1 MEKAQASED
10 KYMNYDQEQLWKEAG
25 QFLQL
30 YHCELGLEDQL
41 EARLQTVR
49 HDIEKTGT
57 YEHTYEELAYGAK
70 VAWRN
75 SNRCIGRLFWERME
89 VIDARSVTNS
99 EEVFAQLIEHIRY
112 AGNDGKIKPLITIFA
127 PANNDHQP
135 VKIWNHQLMRYAG
148 YETEYGIVGDPAS
161 VTFTKQCQKLG
172 WTGKGTAFDLLPLV
186 IQVNHS
192 KPEWMEIPNNI
203 VIEVPINHPTEDIF
217 AGQDVKW
224 YGVPII
230 SDMRLEIGGLNY
242 VAAPFNGWYMGTEI
256 GARNLADKNR
266 YNLLPLVAEQLGLNT
281 KHLNTLWKDRALVE
295 LNVAVLESFKQAGV
309 SIVDH
314 HTAAKQFAVFEK
326 QEEKLGRTVTGKWAW
341 LIPPLSPA
349 TTHIFHK
356 PYDNS
361 IQKPNYFYSTNK
373 VL

>member
-1 MEKAQASED
+1 
-10 KYMNYDQEQLWKEAG
+10 MNYDQEQLWKEAV

-30 YHCELGLEDQL
+30 YHRELELEDQL
-41 EARLQTVR
+41 EARLQIVQCE
-49 HDIEKTGT
+49 IEKTGT

-89 VIDARSVTNS
+89 VIDARLVTNS
-99 EEVFAQLIEHIRY
+99 EEVFARLIEHIRY

-127 PANNDHQP
+127 PVKDSYQP

-161 VTFTKQCQKLG
+161 VTFTKQCQELG
-172 WTGKGTAFDLLPLV
+172 WRGEGTAFDLLPLV
-186 IQVNHS
+186 IQVNHG
-192 KPEWMEIPNNI
+192 KPEWIEIPNNI

-256 GARNLADKNR
+256 GARNLADENR

-314 HTAAKQFAVFEK
+314 HTAAKQFEVFEK
-326 QEEKLGRTVTGKWAW
+326 QEQKSGRTVTGNWAW

-349 TTHIFHK
+349 TTHVFHK
-356 PYDNS
+356 PYDNT
-361 IQKPNYFYSTNK
+361 IQKPNYFYPPNK